1 MDEAIEEALRAGN
14 GVLAIGQH
22 PALAWRVRRAR
33 ERGEL
38 VAVLR
43 GRYATPAAAASFAV
57 RVLALLSLDP
67 DAVLIGA
74 RPRANAISPRN
85 RSRCLPFA
93 DGPRGN

>member
-1 MDEAIEEALRAGN
+1 MDEAIEEALRAGR

-57 RVLALLSLDP
+57 RVLASGGSFTCSS
-67 DAVLIGA
+67 IGA
-74 RPRANAISPRN
+74 ATM
-85 RSRCLPFA
+85 
-93 DGPRGN
+93 GP